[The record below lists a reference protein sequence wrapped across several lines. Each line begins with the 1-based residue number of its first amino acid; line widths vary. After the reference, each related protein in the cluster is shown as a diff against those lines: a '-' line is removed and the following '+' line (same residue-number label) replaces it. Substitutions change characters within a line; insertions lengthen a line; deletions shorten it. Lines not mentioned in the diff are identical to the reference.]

1 MPFLSGGDW
10 EFGYET
16 EDDTQIV
23 YEFVRPGQTV
33 DNWTERITVQTLNK
47 AIGLG
52 SVEGQIDSYRN
63 SLDERCPGSTV
74 DVIRQTPDGVIYE
87 SNIVNCEQ
95 GADEHALV
103 RILDGSYNRFFVHY
117 AVRGESTMT
126 PERRAEWLE
135 ELMAF
140 HIIF

>member
-33 DNWTERITVQTLNK
+33 DNWTEMITVQTLNK

-103 RILDGSYNRFFVHY
+103 RILDRSYNRFFVHY
-117 AVRGESTMT
+117 AVRGK
-126 PERRAEWLE
+126 
-135 ELMAF
+135 
-140 HIIF
+140 